1 MLKRKGVLFQSSH
14 REKKAML
21 KSYKHYQAML
31 GTLLEGCQIIGP
43 DWRYLYL
50 NDVAV
55 RHSSK
60 TKKELLGSTMMEMYP
75 GIEDTE
81 MFAKLRNCMEK
92 RTSHVMENEFA
103 FPNGSKGWFQL
114 SMKPV
119 PDGVLILSLDITEHK
134 QIEKLLLKII
144 NSSPVGIYII
154 QDRGFKLVNST
165 FQKSVGYTE
174 SELLDIDPF
183 DIVHHKDRE
192 MVRENAAKM
201 LKKERI
207 SPYEYRYLCK
217 SGESRWVAEQLTSI
231 QFQGKRATLGNFM
244 DVTERKLAEE
254 KLEQSYE
261 RLQRA
266 MDGAI
271 QAIAAIVETRDP
283 YTSGHQ
289 QRVARLASA
298 IAEEM
303 GLPKEQI
310 ETIRISGILHD
321 IGKIYVPAEIMSKP
335 GRLSDSEMNMV
346 KAHPQ
351 VGRDILKTLELPWLI
366 CPMVL
371 QHHER
376 MDGSGYP
383 KGLSGESI
391 ALEAR
396 ILAVADVV
404 EAMASHRPYRP
415 ALGIE
420 KALEEISQ
428 NRGLLYDF
436 QVVDACIKLFSEKEF
451 DL

>member
-1 MLKRKGVLFQSSH
+1 
-14 REKKAML
+14 ML
-21 KSYKHYQAML
+21 KSYKHYQDML
-31 GTLLEGCQIIGP
+31 GILLEGCQIIGF

-55 RHSSK
+55 RHSRK
-60 TKKELLGSTMMEMYP
+60 TKKELLGRTMMEMYP

-81 MFAKLRNCMEK
+81 MFAKLRDCVEK
-92 RTSHVMENEFA
+92 RTPHRIENEFT
-103 FPNGSKGWFQL
+103 FPDGSKGWFDL
-114 SMKPV
+114 IMEPV
-119 PDGVLILSLDITEHK
+119 PEGVLILSWDITEHK
-134 QIEKLLLKII
+134 QIERLFLEII

-154 QDRGFKLVNST
+154 QDRGFRLVNT
-165 FQKSVGYTE
+165 AFQKSVGYTE

-183 DIVHHKDRE
+183 DIVHPEDRE
-192 MVRENAAKM
+192 MVREDAVKM
-201 LKKERI
+201 LKGERV
-207 SPYEYRYLCK
+207 SPYQYRYLCK

-244 DVTERKLAEE
+244 DVTEHKLAEE
-254 KLEQSYE
+254 KLGQSYE
-261 RLQRA
+261 RLQKA
-266 MDGAI
+266 MDGTI
-271 QAIAAIVETRDP
+271 QAMASIVEIRDP

-310 ETIRISGILHD
+310 EIIRISGILHD
-321 IGKIYVPAEIMSKP
+321 IGKIYIPAEIMSKP
-335 GRLSDSEMNMV
+335 GKLSDSEMNMI

-391 ALEAR
+391 TLEAR

-428 NRGLLYDF
+428 KRGLLYDSR
-436 QVVDACIKLFSEKEF
+436 VVDACIKLFSEKKF

>member
-1 MLKRKGVLFQSSH
+1 
-14 REKKAML
+14 ML

-31 GTLLEGCQIIGP
+31 GILLEGCQIVGF

-50 NDVAV
+50 NDVAI

-60 TKKELLGSTMMEMYP
+60 AKKDLLGLTMMEVYP
-75 GIEDTE
+75 GIENTE
-81 MFAKLRNCMEK
+81 MFAKLRDCMEK
-92 RTSHVMENEFA
+92 RISHGMESEFA
-103 FPNGSKGWFQL
+103 FPNGSKGWFLL
-114 SMKPV
+114 SMKPM
-119 PDGVLILSLDITEHK
+119 PEGVLILSWDITEHK
-134 QIEKLLLKII
+134 RIEKLLLEII
-144 NSSPVGIYII
+144 NTSPIGIYII
-154 QDRGFKLVNST
+154 QDRGFRLVNSA
-165 FQKSVGYTE
+165 FQKRVGYTE
-174 SELLDIDPF
+174 SELLDIYPF
-183 DIVHHKDRE
+183 DIVHPEDRG
-192 MVRENAAKM
+192 MVRENAVKM
-201 LKKERI
+201 LKKESV
-207 SPYEYRYLCK
+207 SPYQYRYLCK

-244 DVTERKLAEE
+244 DVTEPKLAEE
-254 KLEQSYE
+254 KLGQSYE
-261 RLQRA
+261 RLQKA

-271 QAIAAIVETRDP
+271 QAIALIVETRDP

-335 GRLSDSEMNMV
+335 GILNDSEMNMI
-346 KAHPQ
+346 KTHPQ
-351 VGRDILKTLELPWLI
+351 VGCDILKTLELPWLI
-366 CPMVL
+366 CPMVF

-391 ALEAR
+391 MLEAR

-436 QVVDACIKLFSEKEF
+436 RVVDACIKLFSEKKF